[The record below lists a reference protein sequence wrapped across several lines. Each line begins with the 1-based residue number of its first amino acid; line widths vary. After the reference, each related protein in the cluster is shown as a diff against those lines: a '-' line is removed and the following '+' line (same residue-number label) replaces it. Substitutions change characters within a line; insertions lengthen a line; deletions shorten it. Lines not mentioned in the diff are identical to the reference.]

1 MCICTYHYQLSL
13 LFGLFS
19 ISGGAC
25 HFGRLEIWVAKT
37 QKIGKIARGKIKELE
52 LLGKIEEVRI
62 DSLKNKV
69 TKSKD

>member
-1 MCICTYHYQLSL
+1 M
-13 LFGLFS
+13 
-19 ISGGAC
+19 
-25 HFGRLEIWVAKT
+25 AKT